1 MRKIILTALCC
12 CALSSVF
19 ASTAFAQELIVGG
32 QAVGIQISLDG
43 VMVAGVAAVQ
53 TPDGERSPAA
63 DAGIKE
69 GDFITAVGGR
79 EVESAAAFIEAVG
92 ALGGECADVTVLRG
106 DDAVHI
112 PVQPVKSADGRWLMG
127 IWLRDSISGIG
138 TVTFCDP
145 ETGTFGALGHSV
157 SDGEAGCRMPIREG
171 SITDAEIVSVVPG
184 ASGTPGELNG
194 CADMNT
200 VKGSIEHNTENGIYG
215 KALVRLGSRVLE
227 TGDIMPGKASIVC
240 TVKGRCEQEYSVDIN
255 RVYRDADGTHV
266 MLTVTDRELLAC
278 TGGIVQG
285 MSGSPIIQN
294 EKIVGAVTHVFV
306 NQPQKGYG
314 ISIQDM
320 LCAAEAEELAA

>member
-106 DDAVHI
+106 DDTVHI
-112 PVQPVKSADGRWLMG
+112 SVQPVKSADGRWLMG

-157 SDGEAGCRMPIREG
+157 SDGEAGCRIL
-171 SITDAEIVSVVPG
+171 AE
-184 ASGTPGELNG
+184 A
-194 CADMNT
+194 
-200 VKGSIEHNTENGIYG
+200 
-215 KALVRLGSRVLE
+215 VL
-227 TGDIMPGKASIVC
+227 A
-240 TVKGRCEQEYSVDIN
+240 
-255 RVYRDADGTHV
+255 A
-266 MLTVTDRELLAC
+266 
-278 TGGIVQG
+278 
-285 MSGSPIIQN
+285 
-294 EKIVGAVTHVFV
+294 
-306 NQPQKGYG
+306 
-314 ISIQDM
+314 
-320 LCAAEAEELAA
+320 CAAIAPKPAKAAARSRR